1 MPRKGKENPKL
12 KLDNNVS
19 NIIWRCLKGNK
30 MNKSWKYLVNF
41 TLQDLTHHLEK
52 QFDDKMSWQNY
63 GSYWHLDHIVPKSWF
78 PYETAEEQ
86 AFKNC
91 WGIGEFTTIGSER
104 KLE

>member
-1 MPRKGKENPKL
+1 
-12 KLDNNVS
+12 
-19 NIIWRCLKGNK
+19 

-52 QFDDKMSWQNY
+52 QFDDKCL
-63 GSYWHLDHIVPKSWF
+63 GRIAEVLAIRDHIVPKSWF

-91 WGIGEFTTIGSER
+91 WDWRIH
-104 KLE
+104 